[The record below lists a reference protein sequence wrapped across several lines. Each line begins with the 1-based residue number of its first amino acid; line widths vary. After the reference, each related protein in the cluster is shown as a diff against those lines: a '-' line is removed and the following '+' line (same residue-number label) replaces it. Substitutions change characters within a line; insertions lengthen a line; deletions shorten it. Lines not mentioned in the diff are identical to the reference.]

1 MEQMSVL
8 FYWYTVTFDTFDYN
22 SRIRGVKA
30 IKNKRKYRIMKKDL
44 VALYLINKKQKLN
57 DYNYEYTKET

>member
-8 FYWYTVTFDTFDYN
+8 FYGCTVTFDTFGYN

-44 VALYLINKKQKLN
+44 VALYLINKK
-57 DYNYEYTKET
+57 TKIKRLQL

>member
-1 MEQMSVL
+1 LIHSIQIEEEE
-8 FYWYTVTFDTFDYN
+8 
-22 SRIRGVKA
+22 RAIA

-57 DYNYEYTKET
+57 